1 MIFFFKKALLPAAV
15 RPDSGYTTT
24 IIKDDS
30 GNVLP
35 PEVGFFF
42 RSIEQFAIEALWIN
56 TIYSSCIDQ

>member
-1 MIFFFKKALLPAAV
+1 MIFFLKKALLPAAV

-42 RSIEQFAIEALWIN
+42 RSMNNLLLKL
-56 TIYSSCIDQ
+56 SG

>member
-42 RSIEQFAIEALWIN
+42 RSIEQFAI
-56 TIYSSCIDQ
+56 